1 MVFGKIKDTKINI
14 SFLINMSIL
23 PVYTLG
29 EPVLNKVA
37 KPLKG
42 VDAEMKQFIEDM
54 FETMYNADGIG
65 LAAPQVGKSL
75 RLLVVDVS
83 VMEDYQDE
91 KPLVVIN
98 PQILETKGLST
109 MEEGCLSVPGVHEEV
124 TRPKQITLKYRDA
137 DFVERVEIYDGMMAR
152 VLQHEIE
159 HLQGNLFID
168 NLDAKTRRLHREE
181 LDAIK
186 NGEVETAY
194 LVAKKLKTV

>member
-1 MVFGKIKDTKINI
+1 
-14 SFLINMSIL
+14 MSIL